1 MTCYN
6 NLKYKI
12 IFQIVKKIKRKKKE
26 NEQEYGAY

>member
-12 IFQIVKKIKRKKKE
+12 LFQIVKKIKKKE